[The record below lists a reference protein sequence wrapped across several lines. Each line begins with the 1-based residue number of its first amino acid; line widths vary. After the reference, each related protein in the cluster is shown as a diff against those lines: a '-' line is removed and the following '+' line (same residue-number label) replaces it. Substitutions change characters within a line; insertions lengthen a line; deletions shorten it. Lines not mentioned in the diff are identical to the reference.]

1 MSLQA
6 RVAADV
12 LGVVHPARRNLT
24 FSRALDVRFWDWFF
38 LFVRRKKE
46 ERKKRVRGKKNSP
59 LSTSKF

>member
-24 FSRALDVRFWDWFF
+24 FSRALDVRENFGVFFFFVFFF
-38 LFVRRKKE
+38 LFFLLVSFFSR
-46 ERKKRVRGKKNSP
+46 SAD
-59 LSTSKF
+59 LSL